1 MEDEMAQ
8 PYLLGGRQGRESH
21 KESWLPPGA
30 AKHSGGWIVLSNSQG
45 WVVSNS
51 VEHVDELTDS
61 IGTLKII
68 IIIINVASTF
78 FSELLCGK
86 IIKPAL

>member
-1 MEDEMAQ
+1 MCFPTAR
-8 PYLLGGRQGRESH
+8 GGLCFPTAGE
-21 KESWLPPGA
+21 
-30 AKHSGGWIVLSNSQG
+30 

>member
-1 MEDEMAQ
+1 M
-8 PYLLGGRQGRESH
+8 
-21 KESWLPPGA
+21 
-30 AKHSGGWIVLSNSQG
+30 LSNSRE

-68 IIIINVASTF
+68 IINLASTF